1 MRFRNLNELAFREPL
16 VAVRIVSL
24 VFSMATILLL
34 VFGCGNQETPPDSG
48 MDGQDGDGGSGARI
62 GEFCTE
68 SEDCESRFC
77 KYGFFGP
84 SMGLCT
90 IPCDAD
96 SDCLDILDDGSPMCC
111 VSQLGEPSFC
121 EKIALGAECGSR
133 EGTCGTPC
141 TDQQQSACG
150 EGLFCDGDP
159 QNPQAFCSHLCEDQS
174 DCDDC
179 RYPENATYGL
189 PCIPVQGGRR
199 MCLFI
204 D

>member
-1 MRFRNLNELAFREPL
+1 MGFKSLSRSTFLEPYI
-16 VAVRIVSL
+16 VVRRVSL
-24 VFSMATILLL
+24 L
-34 VFGCGNQETPPDSG
+34 VSIVAIQWLFLGCSDLESPPDSG
-48 MDGQDGDGGSGARI
+48 MDGQDGNDGNAAGI
-62 GEFCTE
+62 GDLCAKN
-68 SEDCESRFC
+68 EDCESQFC
-77 KYGFFGP
+77 KYGLFGP

-179 RYPENATYGL
+179 KYPGNATYGL

-199 MCLFI
+199 MCFFI